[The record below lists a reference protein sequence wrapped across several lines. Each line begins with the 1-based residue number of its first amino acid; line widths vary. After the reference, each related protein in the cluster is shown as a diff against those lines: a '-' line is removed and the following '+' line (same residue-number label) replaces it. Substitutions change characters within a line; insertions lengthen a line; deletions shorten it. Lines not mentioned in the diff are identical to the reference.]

1 MDLQLGRA
9 LGIVMQTT
17 PYLVYRAAVYGCI
30 GLAMAAYLMVLALIG
45 WIFGSGAAV
54 VLFFITLIGASVL
67 GLGRLLGAYVLY
79 MLQAG
84 HIALITE
91 IVEKGKLPEGISQ
104 TQWAKERV
112 MGYFKEM
119 SALALVDQLLDGII
133 RTINRRLFNV
143 MNALPIPGME
153 GAAKVAGK
161 IVDFSLTYVD
171 ESVIAHTFRT
181 KNENVFD
188 AAKTGIILYAQSWQ
202 GILKNAVA
210 VTLLSYVFVV
220 AASIVFLIPL
230 GLLALILPEAWAAT
244 KFFLFV
250 FGIFLGISAKW
261 ILFDPIACTSTILTF
276 LEESEGREPDPEWE
290 ARIDGV
296 SDKFRELKQ
305 KATERM
311 AEMQSSGETAGP
323 EDTTEEPP
331 AG

>member
-1 MDLQLGRA
+1 MNLQLGRA
-9 LGIVMQTT
+9 FGIVMQTT
-17 PYLVYRAAVYGCI
+17 PYIVYRAAVYGCI
-30 GLAMAAYLMVLALIG
+30 CLAVAFYLLILALIG
-45 WIFGSGAAV
+45 WVFGSGAAV
-54 VLFFITLIGASVL
+54 VLFFITLIAGGFL
-67 GLGRLLGAYVLY
+67 GVGRLLSEYVLY

-91 IVEKGKLPEGISQ
+91 IVQNGKLPDGISQ
-104 TQWAKERV
+104 TKWAKDQV

-119 SALALVDQLLDGII
+119 SVLAAVDQLLDGII

-143 MNALPIPGME
+143 MNVLPIPGME
-153 GAAKVAGK
+153 GAAKIAQK

-188 AAKTGIILYAQSWQ
+188 AAKSGIILYAQSWQ

-210 VTLLSYVFVV
+210 VTLLSYVFVLF
-220 AASIVFLIPL
+220 ATIIFLIPL
-230 GLLALILPEAWAAT
+230 GILALLLPEAWATT

-250 FGIFLGISAKW
+250 FAIFLGISAKW

-276 LEESEGREPDPEWE
+276 LHESEGQEPNAEWE
-290 ARIDGV
+290 ARIEDV

-305 KATERM
+305 KAAQGM
-311 AEMQSSGETAGP
+311 ADLQGKPEQPDQPAPETPG
-323 EDTTEEPP
+323 T
-331 AG
+331 

>member
-9 LGIVMQTT
+9 LGIVMQTV
-17 PYLVYRAAVYGCI
+17 PYILYRAAVYGCI
-30 GLAMAAYLMVLALIG
+30 CLGVAFYLLVLALIG
-45 WIFGSGAAV
+45 WVFGSGAAV
-54 VLFFITLIGASVL
+54 VLFFITLIGGSFL
-67 GLGRLLGAYVLY
+67 GLGRLLKEYVLY

-91 IVEKGKLPEGISQ
+91 IVENGKLPEGISQ
-104 TQWAKERV
+104 TRWAKDRV
-112 MGYFKEM
+112 MGYFKEL

-143 MNALPIPGME
+143 MNALPIPGMQ

-188 AAKTGIILYAQSWQ
+188 AAKTGIVLYAQSWQ

-210 VTLLSYVFVV
+210 VTLLSYLFVV
-220 AASIVFLIPL
+220 VTTIIFLVPL
-230 GLLALILPEAWAAT
+230 GAVALLLPETWTAT

-250 FGIFLGISAKW
+250 FAIFLGLSAKW

-276 LEESEGREPDPEWE
+276 LKESEGREPNPEWE

-296 SDKFRELKQ
+296 SDKFRELKV
-305 KATERM
+305 KAAERM
-311 AEMQSSGETAGP
+311 AEMQKGP
-323 EDTTEEPP
+323 SPVPDPPP
-331 AG
+331 APPAE